1 LALAIRLTFTHHPCS
16 LHPLLPPTPTLTH
29 PHQAEQQEALR
40 QEALKQARAAAAE
53 KAAAEKAAR
62 AATVG
67 QLSRKNSLARG
78 RAAFLDEESESGEES
93 EEEEVLD
100 PAAMRRRMMQG

>member
-1 LALAIRLTFTHHPCS
+1 MFVQRVAVFFNTAWRV
-16 LHPLLPPTPTLTH
+16 
-29 PHQAEQQEALR
+29 
-40 QEALKQARAAAAE
+40 ARAVLLT
-53 KAAAEKAAR
+53 
-62 AATVG
+62 TVAWG
-67 QLSRKNSLARG
+67 RTLRT